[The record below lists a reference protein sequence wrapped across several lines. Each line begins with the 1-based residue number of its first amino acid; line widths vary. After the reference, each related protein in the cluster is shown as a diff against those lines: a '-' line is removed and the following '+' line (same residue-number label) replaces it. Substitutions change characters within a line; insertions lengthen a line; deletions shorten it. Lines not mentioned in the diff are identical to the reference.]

1 MGRIRCTLD
10 HDVNQAALVAREL
23 KRRDLS
29 AQDRQR
35 LTAVQLGFD
44 AANALDYIATST
56 GASVA
61 TIKRWFDK
69 YREGGVA
76 GLLKCSR
83 GRGPKSRLHDEAKA
97 ALKEAVAK
105 NGFRRAEDVRI
116 WLEQKFNIKVSLASV
131 YGYLGKSLRG

>member
-1 MGRIRCTLD
+1 MHTQLRGKSGSPI
-10 HDVNQAALVAREL
+10 ARAL

-44 AANALDYIATST
+44 ARNKLDHIATAT

-61 TIKRWFDK
+61 TVKRWFEK
-69 YREGGVA
+69 YRNGGIP

-83 GRGPKSRLHDEAKA
+83 GKGPKSRLHDEAKA
-97 ALKEAVAK
+97 ALKEAVEK
-105 NGFRRAEDVRI
+105 NSFRRAEDVRV
-116 WLEQKFNIKVSLASV
+116 WLEQNFNIKASLASV
-131 YGYLGKSLRG
+131 YDYLGKFSRG